1 MTELQTTVSKTIAAP
16 ASKLFDAWL
25 DPARLATFMLPK
37 PGMPQPEV
45 SIDARVGGRFDILM
59 DTGESKIP
67 HHGEYLEIDR
77 PNRLVFSWNSP
88 FSVEGSKVTIEFTE
102 NSTGETEI
110 TLTHTKFPS
119 EESRNNHEAGWG
131 NILSSL
137 EEVSAT

>member
-16 ASKLFDAWL
+16 ANKLFDAWL
-25 DPARLATFMLPK
+25 DPATLATFMLPK

-88 FSVEGSKVTIEFTE
+88 FSVDGSKVTVEFVE
-102 NSTGETEI
+102 KSAQETEI
-110 TLTHTKFPS
+110 TLTHVKFPS

-131 NILSSL
+131 NILRSL
-137 EEVSAT
+137 EQVSFA